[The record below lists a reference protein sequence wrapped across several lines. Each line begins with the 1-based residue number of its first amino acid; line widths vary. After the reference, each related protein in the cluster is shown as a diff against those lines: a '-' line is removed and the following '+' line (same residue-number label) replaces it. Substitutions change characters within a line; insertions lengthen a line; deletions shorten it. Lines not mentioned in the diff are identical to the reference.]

1 MYNVNNRWDNRN
13 KTKGNLMNPNPPQI
27 TSPGSIAS
35 KISQEE
41 QKKLVPTT
49 TIPNEVQP
57 VIPDMDTKMPDP
69 SEYHQFQDLY
79 TELYENPIT
88 PEEEEKRKRSATAV
102 EGIGHLGNVMNA
114 FSNLIFTGKGAPSQE
129 LPKVPD
135 EIQAFED
142 RMAEKRRMYANGMM
156 GAKARDLQD
165 WKDAYA
171 MKRQEAIDKRNEA
184 LDKQKSQINEY
195 NIKYQELRN
204 VGYPAKLA
212 ADLALKQ
219 SQIEENKAG
228 AYRNR
233 KQGEAAV
240 IRANKSSSSGSSPE
254 KAKEVAYITKY
265 GDVIFDNPNNKK
277 AVTLSTL
284 EVMRNK
290 ASADEKESIN
300 SIISK
305 MREGDVDS
313 YNDAEM
319 YVSQH
324 LNNDAVALKHLFEQ
338 AKKYGRVVGDEGQR
352 KLRDKDRN
360 AGDSSKSK
368 KESLG
373 WGKDK
378 NNETDW

>member
-27 TSPGSIAS
+27 ISPGSIAS

-41 QKKLVPTT
+41 QKKLAPTT

-57 VIPDMDTKMPDP
+57 VISDMDTKMPDP

-88 PEEEEKRKRSATAV
+88 PEEEEKRKRAATAV

-204 VGYPAKLA
+204 AGYPAKLA

-265 GDVIFDNPNNKK
+265 GDVIFDNPKNKK

-305 MREGDVDS
+305 MREGDIDS

-338 AKKYGRVVGDEGQR
+338 AKKYGRVVGDKGQR
-352 KLRDKDRN
+352 ELRDKTRN

>member
-1 MYNVNNRWDNRN
+1 MYNVDDRWNNRN

-41 QKKLVPTT
+41 QKKLAPTT

-88 PEEEEKRKRSATAV
+88 PEEEEKRKRAATAV

-171 MKRQEAIDKRNEA
+171 MKRQEAIDKSNEA

-204 VGYPAKLA
+204 AGYPAKLA

-240 IRANKSSSSGSSPE
+240 IRANKSSSSGSSSSGKGKKDYGFKRLEGPNGATMSYNMNDDRDVVNLYRE
-254 KAKEVAYITKY
+254 AKKWRLVD
-265 GDVIFDNPNNKK
+265 GDAKSVNQ
-277 AVTLSTL
+277 
-284 EVMRNK
+284 
-290 ASADEKESIN
+290 
-300 SIISK
+300 
-305 MREGDVDS
+305 MREELFIKTGEWKVD
-313 YNDAEM
+313 
-319 YVSQH
+319 
-324 LNNDAVALKHLFEQ
+324 KTGKFI
-338 AKKYGRVVGDEGQR
+338 
-352 KLRDKDRN
+352 
-360 AGDSSKSK
+360 DSSK
-368 KESLG
+368 LG
-373 WGKDK
+373 RKDSGDSEDFSEYAEHNFEQYK
-378 NNETDW
+378 VK

>member
-88 PEEEEKRKRSATAV
+88 PEEEEKRKRAATAV

-171 MKRQEAIDKRNEA
+171 MRYNQKKAIDDRAMELMKLNTNMTLQQAKLQAQKDIAADRVKETSRHNKAMESIGWTNAQTTKANKDKVVDSAMSADGTIYTRNSKLTDNEA
-184 LDKQKSQINEY
+184 MQIV
-195 NIKYQELRN
+195 Q
-204 VGYPAKLA
+204 
-212 ADLALKQ
+212 
-219 SQIEENKAG
+219 
-228 AYRNR
+228 
-233 KQGEAAV
+233 
-240 IRANKSSSSGSSPE
+240 SSGLNGEDLDAFTTGVKVDIYGKPVPGTG
-254 KAKEVAYITKY
+254 KVDWRAAAAYALQKGMVSGEELERRGFKTK
-265 GDVIFDNPNNKK
+265 
-277 AVTLSTL
+277 
-284 EVMRNK
+284 
-290 ASADEKESIN
+290 
-300 SIISK
+300 
-305 MREGDVDS
+305 
-313 YNDAEM
+313 
-319 YVSQH
+319 
-324 LNNDAVALKHLFEQ
+324 
-338 AKKYGRVVGDEGQR
+338 
-352 KLRDKDRN
+352 
-360 AGDSSKSK
+360 DSSKSK

-373 WGKDK
+373 WGKDNK
-378 NNETDW
+378 TDW

>member
-1 MYNVNNRWDNRN
+1 MYNINNRWDNRN
-13 KTKGNLMNPNPPQI
+13 KTRGNGIPDF
-27 TSPGSIAS
+27 
-35 KISQEE
+35 E
-41 QKKLVPTT
+41 TT
-49 TIPNEVQP
+49 TVPIQGMRDNNGNAINSNGDVPAQPIVQNEVQSAAP
-57 VIPDMDTKMPDP
+57 ATNTEMPKE

-79 TELYENPIT
+79 SKLYEKPIT
-88 PEEEEKRKRSATAV
+88 PEDERRRKRATSAV
-102 EGIGHLGNVMNA
+102 EGVGHLGNVLSA

-135 EIQAFED
+135 SRLQTFED
-142 RMAEKRRMYANGMM
+142 RIAEKRRMYANGMM

-204 VGYPAKLA
+204 AGYPAKLA

-265 GDVIFDNPNNKK
+265 GDVIFDNPKNKK

-290 ASADEKESIN
+290 ASADEKESID

-324 LNNDAVALKHLFEQ
+324 LNNDDVALKHLFEQ

-352 KLRDKDRN
+352 ELRDKARKHN
-360 AGDSSKSK
+360 IPPYK
-368 KESLG
+368 
-373 WGKDK
+373 K
-378 NNETDW
+378 NNNANKAPYLR